1 MGCNFSTYKPRDSE
15 FERKRRSRARFRFFR
30 RHPSLFIPPNSS
42 NEKLT
47 SEDSPRNSFEDESR
61 THEQQVAWDTLP
73 SQRFASPM
81 DVPIHWDDIPED
93 RKIRR
98 RSHVK
103 RKSASSAISSRH
115 FSVQSNISEQPHPE
129 PNFNPP
135 RLFAPEPRQDR
146 ENSRRTF
153 EFHDYGMKEEDD
165 HEDDF
170 ERGNQGEVAF
180 WCTGTQG
187 RNNEGLRE
195 KLRRG
200 MIRRSQGVDGVLKS
214 KE

>member
-15 FERKRRSRARFRFFR
+15 YERKRRSRARFRFYR
-30 RHPSLFIPPNSS
+30 RHPSLFNPPNSS

-47 SEDSPRNSFEDESR
+47 PEDLPRNSFEDESR

-81 DVPIHWDDIPED
+81 DVPINWNDIPED
-93 RKIRR
+93 RRIRR

-103 RKSASSAISSRH
+103 RKSASSTISSRH
-115 FSVQSNISEQPHPE
+115 SSVQSNLSVQQQPE
-129 PNFNPP
+129 PHFNPP
-135 RLFAPEPRQDR
+135 RLFAPEPRRDR
-146 ENSRRTF
+146 ENFRRTF
-153 EFHDYGMKEEDD
+153 EFHDYGIEEQDD
-165 HEDDF
+165 EENDF
-170 ERGNQGEVAF
+170 GEQNQSEVAL
-180 WCTGTQG
+180 WCMGTQG

-200 MIRRSQGVDGVLKS
+200 MARRSQGVDGVLKS